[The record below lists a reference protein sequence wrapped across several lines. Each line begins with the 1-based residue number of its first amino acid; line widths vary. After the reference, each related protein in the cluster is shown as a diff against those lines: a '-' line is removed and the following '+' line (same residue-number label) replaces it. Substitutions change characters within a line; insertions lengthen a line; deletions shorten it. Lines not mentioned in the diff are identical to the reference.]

1 MNEMTWMFQ
10 TSIFG
15 LVQIAWQIV
24 SESVRLWV
32 LLLALMTE
40 WVEMLG
46 VRTSFV
52 IVPQILNSSGPV
64 AASECRYDQQ
74 RAEKHNSR
82 DNNNLFM
89 VSHVK
94 FPFFDGGVG
103 FRFFS
108 HANVFSLVSQR
119 CLFVGESSTAQES
132 VIFNIRLQRIYS
144 FFGTLA
150 GLRN

>member
-46 VRTSFV
+46 VRTLIV
-52 IVPQILNSSGPV
+52 IVLRILN
-64 AASECRYDQQ
+64 
-74 RAEKHNSR
+74 
-82 DNNNLFM
+82 
-89 VSHVK
+89 
-94 FPFFDGGVG
+94 
-103 FRFFS
+103 
-108 HANVFSLVSQR
+108 
-119 CLFVGESSTAQES
+119 
-132 VIFNIRLQRIYS
+132 
-144 FFGTLA
+144 
-150 GLRN
+150 